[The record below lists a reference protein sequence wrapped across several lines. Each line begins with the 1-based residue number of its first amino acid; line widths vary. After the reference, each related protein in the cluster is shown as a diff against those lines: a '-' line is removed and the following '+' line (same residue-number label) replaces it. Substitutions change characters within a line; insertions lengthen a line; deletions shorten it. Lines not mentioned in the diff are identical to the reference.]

1 MSDLAAIK
9 NLDGHPAVFCRFDGA
24 DKFVIYANGQFR
36 TVTRDY
42 WLSLSAYQKR
52 APPKEAIRQLVE
64 LGLKAK
70 K

>member
-24 DKFVIYANGQFR
+24 DKFVLYANGQFR

-42 WLSLSAYQKR
+42 WLSLSAYKKSVPNPVPS
-52 APPKEAIRQLVE
+52 PPSPKT
-64 LGLKAK
+64 
-70 K
+70 